1 MKLSDR
7 DRKLGMDRPITRRDF
22 LDGVALTIGGTALGA
37 MGFHARPAAAQEAVT
52 DAAAALYP
60 PSGTGLRGQTDAAQ
74 NVMHAIRDGS
84 FWSSDP
90 DIADTGETYDLVVVG
105 AGISGLAA
113 AFLYRQQRPEARV
126 LLIDPLEDF
135 GGHAKRNEFTASNG
149 QRLIGYGGSQ
159 SMQTPSYFSPAVTQL
174 LADVGIEP
182 ARFEEFYDQTWAEDR
197 GLSSAVFFDAAQ
209 WGVDKLVIRDGDTAD
224 WVNQTPMN
232 DKAKADLIA
241 LIDAPGD
248 YLPGMTPEERLTK
261 LSQITYKEFLLDYV
275 KADPQVVDYFQNST
289 AGYFG
294 VGIDA
299 ATALDARGNWNP
311 GFDGM
316 DLGDSV
322 SKYHS
327 PSGRLAFTDPDYY
340 IYHFPDG
347 NAGIA
352 RALVRAMIP
361 NALAGTT
368 MEDLA
373 TENVDYSQLD
383 APDNVVRLRLNS
395 TVVKVAHDGD
405 PASAESVTVTYAD
418 AGKLA
423 TVRAG
428 HVVLACWHRVIPY
441 LTDELGEAQVAA
453 MQDQQKV
460 PLIYTNVQL
469 RNWEALDELK
479 IDGARA
485 RGNFWSGFEID
496 FPVSMGDY
504 RFADKPSDP
513 VILHLSKVLV
523 EPGLPSREQALS
535 GKRQLMSIT
544 FEDMERS
551 IRDLLTKAL
560 AGTSFDPATD
570 IEGITC
576 NRWSHGYAYEYMRP
590 WDTFWPDG
598 PLPIETARQP
608 WGRIAVANA
617 DSGAYAYAHSAIDQ
631 AVRAVRE
638 LIGAPEGA
646 PDFSRFPG
654 PPLEALGL

>member
-1 MKLSDR
+1 MASWSDNDKR
-7 DRKLGMDRPITRRDF
+7 LGMDRAITRRDF
-22 LDGVALTIGGTALGA
+22 LDGIAMTIGAATFAGGA
-37 MGFHARPAAAQEAVT
+37 FHARPAVAQAVA
-52 DAAAALYP
+52 DPAVL
-60 PSGTGLRGQTDAAQ
+60 TGLQGQTDAAQ
-74 NVMHAIRDGS
+74 NVMHSIRDSS
-84 FWSSDP
+84 FWSNNPAITAS
-90 DIADTGETYDLVVVG
+90 TETYDLVVVG
-105 AGISGLAA
+105 AGISGLSA
-113 AFLYRQQRPEARV
+113 AFLYRQQRPDAKI
-126 LLIDPLEDF
+126 LLIDPLDDF

-159 SMQTPSYFSPAVTQL
+159 SMQTPSFFSPAVTQL

-182 ARFEEFYDQTWAEDR
+182 ARFEEFYDQTWSEDR
-197 GLSSAVFFDAAQ
+197 GLSGAVFFDAAQ
-209 WGVDKLVIRDGDTAD
+209 WGVDKLVIRNGETAD
-224 WVNQTPMN
+224 WVNQTPMT
-232 DKAKADLIA
+232 DKARADLIA

-261 LSQITYKEFLLDYV
+261 LSQITYAEFLLDYV
-275 KADPQVVDYFQNST
+275 KADPQVVDFFQTST

-299 ATALDARGNWNP
+299 TTALDARGNWNP

-316 DLGDSV
+316 DLGESV
-322 SKYHS
+322 SKFHS

-352 RALVRAMIP
+352 RALVRALIP
-361 NALAGTT
+361 NALAGST

-373 TENVDYSQLD
+373 TESVDYGQLD
-383 APDNVVRLRLNS
+383 LSENPVRLRLQT

-405 PASAESVTVTYAD
+405 PATAGSVTVTYAGAD
-418 AGKLA
+418 GLTSVTAGQ
-423 TVRAG
+423 
-428 HVVLACWHRVIPY
+428 VVLACWHRVIPY
-441 LTDELGEAQVAA
+441 LTDEIGQDQIDA
-453 MQDQQKV
+453 MNDQQKV

-485 RGNFWSGFEID
+485 PGNFWSGFEID

-504 RFADKPSDP
+504 KFADVPADP

-523 EPGLPSREQALS
+523 EPGLSSREQALA
-535 GKRQLMSIT
+535 GKRQLMTIT

-551 IRDLLTKAL
+551 IRELLSKSL

-570 IEGITC
+570 IEAITC

-590 WDTFWPDG
+590 WDQFWPDG
-598 PLPIETARQP
+598 PLPIEAARQP

-631 AVRAVRE
+631 AVRAVRD
-638 LIGAPEGA
+638 LIGAADGA
-646 PDFSRFPG
+646 PAFSTFPG
-654 PPLEALGL
+654 PPLDKLGL

>member
-1 MKLSDR
+1 
-7 DRKLGMDRPITRRDF
+7 MDRPITRRDF

-37 MGFHARPAAAQEAVT
+37 FGLPAAAQEGGVEAAV
-52 DAAAALYP
+52 YP
-60 PSGTGLRGQTDAAQ
+60 PAGTGLRGQTDAAQ
-74 NVMHAIRDGS
+74 TVMHAIRDGS
-84 FWSSDP
+84 FWAANP
-90 DIADTGETYDLVVVG
+90 AVAETGETYDLVVVG

-113 AFLYRQQRPEARV
+113 AFLWRQQRPEARI
-126 LLIDPLEDF
+126 LIIDPLDDF
-135 GGHAKRNEFTASNG
+135 GGHAKRNEFTTSEG
-149 QRLIGYGGSQ
+149 RLLIGYGGSQ

-174 LADVGIEP
+174 LSDVGIEP
-182 ARFEEFYDQTWAEDR
+182 ARFEEFYDQSWSDDR
-197 GLSSAVFFDAAQ
+197 GLSSAVFFDAAT
-209 WGVDKLVIRDGDTAD
+209 WGVDKLVVRAGETAD

-232 DKAKADLIA
+232 DKAKADLIE
-241 LIDAPGD
+241 LIDAPRD
-248 YLPGMTPEERLTK
+248 YLPGMTPEERLG
-261 LSQITYKEFLLDYV
+261 LLARITYKDFLLDYV

-299 ATALDARGNWNP
+299 TTALDARGNWNP

-316 DLGDSV
+316 DLGETV

-327 PSGRLAFTDPDYY
+327 PSGRLAFTDPDAY

-361 NALAGTT
+361 NALGGST

-373 TENVDYSQLD
+373 TARVDHAALD
-383 APDNVVRLRLNS
+383 HADNPVRLRLNS

-405 PASAESVTVTYAD
+405 PATAEGVRVTYAG
-418 AGKLA
+418 AEGGLA
-423 TVRAG
+423 TVGAG

-441 LTDELGEAQVAA
+441 LTDELGAAQIAA
-453 MQDQQKV
+453 LNDQQKV

-469 RNWEALDELK
+469 RNWKALDELK
-479 IDGARA
+479 IDSVRA

-504 RFADKPSDP
+504 RFADTPEDP

-535 GKRQLMSIT
+535 GKRQLVSLS
-544 FEDMERS
+544 FEEMERS
-551 IRDLLTKAL
+551 IRDLLARAL

-590 WDTFWPDG
+590 WDEFWPDG
-598 PLPIETARQP
+598 PLPIDTARQP
-608 WGRIAVANA
+608 WGRIAIANS

-631 AVRAVRE
+631 AVRAVRD

-646 PDFSRFPG
+646 PEFSRFPG
-654 PPLEALGL
+654 PPLDKLGL

>member
-1 MKLSDR
+1 
-7 DRKLGMDRPITRRDF
+7 MDRPITRRDF
-22 LDGVALTIGGTALGA
+22 LDGVALTIGGTMLGA
-37 MGFHARPAAAQEAVT
+37 FSLPAAAQEAGV
-52 DAAAALYP
+52 DAAVYP
-60 PSGTGLRGQTDAAQ
+60 PAGTGLRGQTDAAQ

-84 FWSSDP
+84 FWAANP
-90 DIADTGETYDLVVVG
+90 AVAETGETYDLVVVG

-113 AFLYRQQRPEARV
+113 ALLWRQQRPEARI
-126 LLIDPLEDF
+126 LIIDPLDDF
-135 GGHAKRNEFTASNG
+135 GGHAKRNEFTTSEG
-149 QRLIGYGGSQ
+149 RLLIGYGGSQ
-159 SMQTPSYFSPAVTQL
+159 SMQTPSYFSAAVTQL
-174 LADVGIEP
+174 LSDVGIEP
-182 ARFEEFYDQTWAEDR
+182 ARFEEFYDQAWSDDR
-197 GLSSAVFFDAAQ
+197 GLSSAVFFDAAT
-209 WGVDKLVIRDGDTAD
+209 WGVDKLVVRAGETAGS
-224 WVNQTPMN
+224 VNQTPMN
-232 DKAKADLIA
+232 DKAKADLIE
-241 LIDAPGD
+241 LIDAPRD
-248 YLPGMTPEERLTK
+248 YLPGMTPEERLD
-261 LSQITYKEFLLDYV
+261 LLARITYTQFLLDYV

-299 ATALDARGNWNP
+299 TTALDARGNWNP

-316 DLGDSV
+316 DLGETV

-327 PSGRLAFTDPDYY
+327 PSGRLAFTDPDAY

-361 NALAGTT
+361 NALGGST

-373 TENVDYSQLD
+373 TARVDYAALD
-383 APDNVVRLRLNS
+383 LADNPVRLRLKS

-405 PASAESVTVTYAD
+405 PATAEGVRVTYA
-418 AGKLA
+418 GPEGGLA

-428 HVVLACWHRVIPY
+428 HVILACWHRVIPY
-441 LTDELGEAQVAA
+441 LTDELGEAQIAA
-453 MQDQQKV
+453 LNDQQKV

-469 RNWEALDELK
+469 RNWKALDELK
-479 IDGARA
+479 IDSVRA

-504 RFADKPSDP
+504 RFADTPDDP

-535 GKRQLMSIT
+535 GKRQLVSLS
-544 FEDMERS
+544 FEEMERS
-551 IRDLLTKAL
+551 IRDLLARAL

-590 WDTFWPDG
+590 WDEFWPDG
-598 PLPIETARQP
+598 PLPIDTARQP
-608 WGRIAVANA
+608 WGRIAIANS

-631 AVRAVRE
+631 AVRAVRD

-646 PDFSRFPG
+646 PEFSRFPG
-654 PPLEALGL
+654 PPLDKLGL

>member
-1 MKLSDR
+1 MAWSDKDKR
-7 DRKLGMDRPITRRDF
+7 LGMDRPISRRDS
-22 LDGVALTIGGTALGA
+22 LDGVALAIGGAALG
-37 MGFHARPAAAQEAVT
+37 GFSFGATPAAAQDT
-52 DAAAALYP
+52 TYP
-60 PSGTGLRGQTDAAQ
+60 PALTGLRGQTDSTS

-84 FWSSDP
+84 FWASNPTITDSGQD
-90 DIADTGETYDLVVVG
+90 YDLVVVG
-105 AGISGLAA
+105 GGISGLAA
-113 AFLYRQQRPEARV
+113 AFLFLQQRPDAKV
-126 LLIDPLEDF
+126 LVIDPLNDF
-135 GGHAKRNEFTASNG
+135 GGHAKRNAFTASNG
-149 QRLIGYGGSQ
+149 KLLIGYGGSQ
-159 SMQTPSYFSPAVTQL
+159 SMQTPSYFSPAVNQL
-174 LADVGIEP
+174 LSDVGIVP
-182 ARFEEFYDQTWAEDR
+182 ARFEEFYDQAWSEDR
-197 GLSSAVFFDAAQ
+197 GLSGAVFFDKAQ
-209 WGVDKLVIRDGDTAD
+209 WGVDKLVIRTADTAE
-224 WVNQTPMN
+224 WVSQTPMN
-232 DKAKADLIA
+232 EQAKADIIA

-248 YLPGMTPEERLTK
+248 YLPGMTPEERLDK

-289 AGYFG
+289 VGYFG

-316 DLGDSV
+316 DLGEAV
-322 SKYHS
+322 HPAHS

-352 RALVRAMIP
+352 RALVRAMLP

-373 TENVDYSQLD
+373 TESVDYSQLD
-383 APDNVVRLRLNS
+383 LPDNPVRIRLNS

-405 PASAESVTVTYAD
+405 PPTAESVTVTYAGTD
-418 AGKLA
+418 GLQTVKAGN
-423 TVRAG
+423 
-428 HVVLACWHRVIPY
+428 VVLACWHRVIPY
-441 LTDELGEAQVAA
+441 LTDEISAEQITALN
-453 MQDQQKV
+453 DQQKV

-504 RFADKPSDP
+504 KFADVPSDP

-523 EPGLPSREQALS
+523 EPGLSSREQALS
-535 GKRQLMSIT
+535 GRRQLVTLT

-551 IRDLLTKAL
+551 IRDLLSRAL
-560 AGTSFDPATD
+560 AGTSFDPSTD

-598 PLPIETARQP
+598 PLPIFEARKP
-608 WGRIAVANA
+608 WGRISVANA

-638 LIGAPEGA
+638 LIGEPDGA
-646 PDFSRFPG
+646 PAFSTFPG
-654 PPLEALGL
+654 PPRDKLGL